1 MTFVLFNPIEM
12 KTLHIF
18 QALAILFIF
27 SSCSK
32 QNYTVFGNK
41 SLPKSEELKSF
52 AFAADGMNDV
62 AMSDWNLTEKAIYKE
77 MRRRN
82 YFFDSSRPE
91 VLVFVTEFPENVK
104 LLTGNKY
111 RDGSGKTYLES
122 TKIKTKANTLFIQ
135 LVETGKYETLWRG
148 FSYVNSG
155 KLLPMAGSNLMSY
168 SILNQ

>member
-1 MTFVLFNPIEM
+1 M
-12 KTLHIF
+12 KTLNVL
-18 QALAILFIF
+18 QLLAILFIF

-41 SLPKSEELKSF
+41 SLPKSEKLKSF
-52 AFAADGMNDV
+52 AFAADGINDV

-82 YFFDSSRPE
+82 YFFDNSNPE
-91 VLVFVTEFPENVK
+91 VLVFMTEFPENVK

-111 RDGSGKTYLES
+111 KDGNGNIFLEP
-122 TKIKTKANTLFIQ
+122 TKVKTKANTLFIQ
-135 LVETGKYETLWRG
+135 LVETGKYETFWRG
-148 FSYVNSG
+148 FSYVNAG
-155 KLLPMAGSNLMSY
+155 KLLPKTSSNLITR